1 MRSRGRLRDP
11 ARQRLPI
18 EPAAQGRRAQRPLNG
33 RRGRRWITTRT
44 ASPRG
49 CGGNQ
54 SQRLAVGSAKED
66 VDNSRADIERLRYP
80 AQRRVRTA
88 CL

>member
-33 RRGRRWITTRT
+33 GRGRRWITTRT
-44 ASPRG
+44 ASLRTATSLG
-49 CGGNQ
+49 YGGNQ
-54 SQRLAVGSAKED
+54 SQRLAVDSAKED
-66 VDNSRADIERLRYP
+66 RQMWITTARKH
-80 AQRRVRTA
+80 RVP
-88 CL
+88 